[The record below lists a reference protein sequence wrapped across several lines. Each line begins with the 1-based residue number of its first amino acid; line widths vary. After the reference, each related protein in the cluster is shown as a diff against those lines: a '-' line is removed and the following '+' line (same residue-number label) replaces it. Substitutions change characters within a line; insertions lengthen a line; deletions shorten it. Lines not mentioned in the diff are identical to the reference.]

1 MDRRKV
7 LLIVATL
14 VAALGTALVFLYVR
28 GADARAQQR
37 YETVQV
43 LRAVQAIEP
52 GEAIEAAAQA
62 GKLEMES
69 VPRDQLLAGH
79 QTSIDDLA
87 GEVALTQVYPG
98 EQIIQDR
105 FGGATEIASSKL
117 PIPDKQLAISV
128 QLSDTA
134 RVAGFVNPG
143 SEVAVFVNGLDPR
156 SQEPFTRVL
165 LQRASVV
172 GVGST
177 TPVSTTTTTAD
188 GAQTKEELPRTLL
201 TLALTQEDAQRVMFA
216 QSQGELSFAL
226 LTESSKVSASAGTTI
241 TADQLFN

>member
-7 LLIVATL
+7 LLVIAAV

-28 GADARAQQR
+28 GADVRAEQR
-37 YETVQV
+37 FETVDV
-43 LRAVQAIEP
+43 LRAVQPIEA

-62 GKLEMES
+62 GKLQLQP
-69 VPRDQLLAGH
+69 VPREQLLSGY

-87 GEVALTQVYPG
+87 GTVALTTIYPG
-98 EQIIQDR
+98 EQIIVDR
-105 FGGATEIASSKL
+105 FGGATEIASSRL

-143 SEVAVFVNGLDPR
+143 SEVSIYVTGTDPR
-156 SQEPFTRVL
+156 SQQPYTRVL
-165 LQRASVV
+165 LKRASVI

-177 TPVSTTTTTAD
+177 TPVSTTTTSAD
-188 GAQTKEELPRTLL
+188 GEQTTEQLPRTLI
-201 TLALTQEDAQRVMFA
+201 TLALTNKEAERVMFA
-216 QSQGELSFAL
+216 QSVGELSFAL
-226 LTESSKVSASAGTTI
+226 LTESSKVSADAGTT
-241 TADQLFN
+241 ANQLFD